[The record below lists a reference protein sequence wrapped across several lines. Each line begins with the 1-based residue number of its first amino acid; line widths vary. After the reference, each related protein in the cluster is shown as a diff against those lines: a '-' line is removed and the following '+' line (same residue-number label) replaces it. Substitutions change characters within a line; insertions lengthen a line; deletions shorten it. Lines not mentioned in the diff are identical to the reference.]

1 MGPHSG
7 PALCLIELTFRT
19 KLGAYSVKCVGPL
32 LVTPLWRAAET
43 FRLVK
48 VHQKLVW
55 SQSGYSLEPA
65 WSRFRANVVQQVWF
79 LKTSAAQQA
88 VALRKVADDIR
99 IRSSDR
105 ANS

>member
-1 MGPHSG
+1 
-7 PALCLIELTFRT
+7 
-19 KLGAYSVKCVGPL
+19 
-32 LVTPLWRAAET
+32 
-43 FRLVK
+43 
-48 VHQKLVW
+48 
-55 SQSGYSLEPA
+55 
-65 WSRFRANVVQQVWF
+65 VVF